1 MVTDADLSDGYWN
14 VFARSRGDRAER
26 LAAERS
32 MASTE
37 AVNDRVEAG
46 ADGIVDLLTLLANR
60 APDPQAESLAWL
72 GAGPVE
78 ELLNHHAARFIDEID
93 AAARTNERF
102 RHSLSC
108 AWFDDSIDPALA
120 QRLRRFGDS
129 P

>member
-14 VFARSRGDRAER
+14 EFARSRGDRAER

-37 AVNDRVEAG
+37 AVDDRVEAG

-102 RHSLSC
+102 RYSLSC